1 MQSGDPEG
9 GAPRNKKM
17 TRSCSAVG
25 CSTRDTVLSRERGL
39 SFHQFPTDTIQRSK
53 WIRAVNRVDPRSK
66 KIWIPGPGA
75 ILCSKHFQES
85 DFESYGI
92 RRKLKKGTVPS
103 VSLYKVPQGIR
114 LKGKARQKILKQPLP
129 VNSQEV
135 ATEDHNYSLKTP
147 LTIGAEKLAEVQ
159 QMLQVS
165 KKRLISVKN
174 YRMIKKRKGLQLIDA
189 LVEEK
194 LLSEETECLLRAQFS
209 DFKWELYNWRETDQY
224 STEMKQFACTLYL
237 CSSKVYDYVRKILKL
252 PHSSILRT
260 WLSKCQPGPGFNSH
274 IFSFLQRRVQNGDQ
288 LYQYCSLIIKSIPL
302 KQQLQWDPSS
312 HSLQGF
318 MDFGLGKLDADETP
332 LATETVLLM
341 AVGVFGHWRTPL
353 GYFFVNRASGYL
365 QAQLLRLSIGKL
377 SDIGITV
384 LAVTSD
390 ATAHS
395 VQMAKVL
402 GIHIDGDDMKC
413 TFQHP
418 SSCSQQI
425 AYFFDSCHLL
435 RLIRNAFQNFQSI
448 QFINGIAH
456 WQHLVELVT
465 LEEQEL
471 SNMERIPSTPANLK
485 NHVLKVNCA
494 AQLFSESVAS
504 ALEYLLSLGLPPFQN
519 CIGTIHFLRL
529 INNLFD
535 IFNSRNC
542 YGKGLKGPLLPETY
556 SKINH
561 VLIEAKTIFVTLS
574 DTSNNQII
582 QGKQKLGFL
591 GFLLNAESLKW
602 LYQNYVFPKV
612 MPFPYLLTYK
622 FSHDHLELFLKMLR
636 QVLVT
641 SSSPTCLAFQK
652 AYHNLETR
660 YTFQDEVFLSK
671 VSIFDISV
679 ARRKDLALWA
689 VQRQYGVSV
698 TKTLFHEDGICQDW
712 SNCSLSEAL
721 LDLSDNRKNLI
732 RYAGYVADKLSALLT
747 CEDCITALYASDLKA
762 SKIGSLLFVKKKN
775 GLHFP
780 SESLCRVINICE
792 RVLRTHSRMA
802 IFELIPKQREL
813 YLQQKILCELSGH
826 IYLFVDLNKHLFD
839 GEVCAVNHF
848 VKLLKDIIICF
859 LNIRANNVAQ
869 NPLKRHSERT
879 DMKTLSRKHWS
890 SLPDYKCSSF
900 ANTNKFRHLLSNDG
914 YPFK

>member
-1 MQSGDPEG
+1 
-9 GAPRNKKM
+9 M

-39 SFHQFPTDTIQRSK
+39 SFHQCVFPTDTIQRAK

-92 RRKLKKGTVPS
+92 RRKLKKGAVPS
-103 VSLYKVPQGIR
+103 VSLYKVLQAAD

-129 VNSQEV
+129 DNSQEV

-147 LTIGAEKLAEVQ
+147 LIIGAEKLAEVQ

-174 YRMIKKRKGLQLIDA
+174 YRLIKKRKGLRLIDA

-194 LLSEETECLLRAQFS
+194 LLSEETEYLLRAQFS
-209 DFKWELYNWRETDQY
+209 DFKWELYNWRETAEY

-237 CSSKVYDYVRKILKL
+237 CGSKVYDYVRKILKL

-260 WLSKCQPGPGFNSH
+260 WLSKCKPSPGFNSH
-274 IFSFLQRRVQNGDQ
+274 IFSFLQQRVENGDQ
-288 LYQYCSLIIKSIPL
+288 LYQYCSLIIKGISL

-312 HSLQGF
+312 HRLQGF

-332 LATETVLLM
+332 LASETILLM
-341 AVGVFGHWRTPL
+341 AVGIFGHWRTPL
-353 GYFFVNRASGYL
+353 GYFFVNRSSGYL
-365 QAQLLRLSIGKL
+365 QAQLLRLTIGKL

-395 VQMAKVL
+395 VQMAKAL
-402 GIHIDGDDMKC
+402 GIRIDGDNVKC

-418 SSCSQQI
+418 SSSSQQI

-435 RLIRNAFQNFQSI
+435 RLIRNAFQYFQSI

-456 WQHLVELVT
+456 WQHLVELVA
-465 LEEQEL
+465 LKEQEL
-471 SNMERIPSTPANLK
+471 SSTERISSKFPKLK
-485 NHVLKVNCA
+485 NHVLKMNCA

-504 ALEYLLSLGLPPFQN
+504 ALECLLSLGLPPFQN

-535 IFNSRNC
+535 VFNSRNY

-556 SKINH
+556 NKINH

-582 QGKQKLGFL
+582 KGKRKLGFL

-622 FSHDHLELFLKMLR
+622 FSQDHLELFLKMLR
-636 QVLVT
+636 QVLVS
-641 SSSPTCLAFQK
+641 SSSPTCMAFQK

-660 YTFQDEVFLSK
+660 YRFQDKAFLSE
-671 VSIFDISV
+671 VSILDISI
-679 ARRKDLALWA
+679 ARRTDLALWTI
-689 VQRQYGVSV
+689 QHEYGGSII
-698 TKTLFHEDGICQDW
+698 KALFHKEVICQDW

-721 LDLSDNRKNLI
+721 LDLSDHRRNLTY
-732 RYAGYVADKLSALLT
+732 YAGYIATKLTALLT
-747 CEDCITALYASDLKA
+747 CEECITALYASDLKA
-762 SKIGSLLFVKKKN
+762 FKIGSLLCVKKKN

-780 SESLCRVINICE
+780 SESLCRIINICE
-792 RVLRTHSRMA
+792 RVVRTHSRMG
-802 IFELIPKQREL
+802 IHELVPKQMDL
-813 YLQQKILCELSGH
+813 YLQQKILYELSGH
-826 IYLFVDLNKHLFD
+826 IYLFVDLDEHLFD
-839 GEVCAVNHF
+839 GEVCVINHF

-859 LNIRANNVAQ
+859 LNIRAKDVAQ
-869 NPLKRHSERT
+869 NPLKHHSERT
-879 DMKTLSRKHWS
+879 EMKTLSRKHWS
-890 SLPDYKCSSF
+890 SLQDYKCSGF
-900 ANTNKFRHLLSNDG
+900 TKTNKFSNNG

>member
-1 MQSGDPEG
+1 
-9 GAPRNKKM
+9 M

-92 RRKLKKGTVPS
+92 RRKLKKGAVPS
-103 VSLYKVPQGIR
+103 VSLYKIPQGVH

-129 VNSQEV
+129 DNSQEV

-147 LTIGAEKLAEVQ
+147 LMIGAEKLAEVQ

-174 YRMIKKRKGLQLIDA
+174 YRMIKKRKGLRLIDA

-209 DFKWELYNWRETDQY
+209 DFKWELYNWRETDEY
-224 STEMKQFACTLYL
+224 TTEMKQFACTLYL

-260 WLSKCQPGPGFNSH
+260 WLSKCQPSPGFNSN
-274 IFSFLQRRVQNGDQ
+274 IFSFLQRRVENGDQ
-288 LYQYCSLIIKSIPL
+288 LYQYCSLLIKSIPL
-302 KQQLQWDPSS
+302 KQQLHWDPSS

-332 LATETVLLM
+332 LASETVLLM
-341 AVGVFGHWRTPL
+341 AVGIFGHWRTPL

-365 QAQLLRLSIGKL
+365 QAQLLRLTIGKL

-395 VQMAKVL
+395 VQMAKAL

-418 SSCSQQI
+418 SSSSQQI

-456 WQHLVELVT
+456 WQHLVELVA

-471 SNMERIPSTPANLK
+471 SNMERIPSTLANLK

-504 ALEYLLSLGLPPFQN
+504 ALEYLLSLDLPPFQN

-582 QGKQKLGFL
+582 KG
-591 GFLLNAESLKW
+591 NLKW

-622 FSHDHLELFLKMLR
+622 FSHDHLELFLNMLR

-641 SSSPTCLAFQK
+641 SCSPTCMAFQK

-660 YTFQDEVFLSK
+660 YKFQDEVFLSK
-671 VSIFDISV
+671 VSIFDISI
-679 ARRKDLALWA
+679 ARRKDLALWT

-698 TKTLFHEDGICQDW
+698 TKTLFHEEGICQDW

-721 LDLSDNRKNLI
+721 LDLSDHRRNLI
-732 RYAGYVADKLSALLT
+732 CYAGYVANKLSALLT

-775 GLHFP
+775 SLHFP
-780 SESLCRVINICE
+780 SEGLCRVINICE
-792 RVLRTHSRMA
+792 RVVRTHSRMA
-802 IFELIPKQREL
+802 IFELVPKQREL

-839 GEVCAVNHF
+839 GEVCAINHF

-859 LNIRANNVAQ
+859 LNIRAKNVAQ
-869 NPLKRHSERT
+869 NPLKQSERT

-890 SLPDYKCSSF
+890 SLQDYKCSSF
-900 ANTNKFRHLLSNDG
+900 ANTSSKFRHLLSNDG

>member
-1 MQSGDPEG
+1 
-9 GAPRNKKM
+9 M

-53 WIRAVNRVDPRSK
+53 WIRAVNRMDPRSK

-75 ILCSKHFQES
+75 MLCSKHFQES

-92 RRKLKKGTVPS
+92 RRKLKKGAVPS
-103 VSLYKVPQGIR
+103 VSLYKVLQGVH

-129 VNSQEV
+129 DNSQEV
-135 ATEDHNYSLKTP
+135 ATEDHNYSLKRP
-147 LTIGAEKLAEVQ
+147 LPIGAEKLAEVQ

-165 KKRLISVKN
+165 KKRLASAKN
-174 YRMIKKRKGLQLIDA
+174 YRMIKKRKGLRLIDA

-209 DFKWELYNWRETDQY
+209 DFKWELYNWRETAEY

-260 WLSKCQPGPGFNSH
+260 WLSKCKPGPGFSSNV
-274 IFSFLQRRVQNGDQ
+274 FSFLQRKVENGDQ
-288 LYQYCSLIIKSIPL
+288 LYQYCSLIITGVSL

-312 HSLQGF
+312 HHLLGF

-332 LATETVLLM
+332 LASETVLLM
-341 AVGVFGHWRTPL
+341 AVGISGHWRTPL

-365 QAQLLRLSIGKL
+365 QAQLLRLTIGKL

-395 VQMAKVL
+395 VQMAKAL
-402 GIHIDGDDMKC
+402 GIHLDGDNMKC

-418 SSCSQQI
+418 SSSSQQI

-448 QFINGIAH
+448 RFINGTAH
-456 WQHLVELVT
+456 WQHVVELAA

-471 SNMERIPSTPANLK
+471 SNMERIPRKLANLK
-485 NHVLKVNCA
+485 NHILKMNCA

-504 ALEYLLSLGLPPFQN
+504 ALECLLSLGLPPFQN
-519 CIGTIHFLRL
+519 CIGTVQFLRL

-535 IFNSRNC
+535 IFNSRNY
-542 YGKGLKGPLLPETY
+542 YGKGLKGPLLPETFN
-556 SKINH
+556 KINH

-582 QGKQKLGFL
+582 KGKRKLGFL

-602 LYQNYVFPKV
+602 LYQNYVSPKV

-622 FSHDHLELFLKMLR
+622 FSQDHLELFLKMLR
-636 QVLVT
+636 KVLVT
-641 SSSPTCLAFQK
+641 SSNPTCMAFQK

-660 YTFQDEVFLSK
+660 YRLQDEVFLSE
-671 VSIFDISV
+671 VSILDISV
-679 ARRKDLALWA
+679 ARRTDLALWA
-689 VQRQYGVSV
+689 VQRQYGISV
-698 TKTLFHEDGICQDW
+698 IKTLFRKEDICQDW
-712 SNCSLSEAL
+712 SDCSLSEAL
-721 LDLSDNRKNLI
+721 LDLSDHRQNLTCC
-732 RYAGYVADKLSALLT
+732 AGYIANKLSALLT
-747 CEDCITALYASDLKA
+747 CEDCISALYASDLKS
-762 SKIGSLLFVKKKN
+762 SKIGSLLCVKKEN

-780 SESLCRVINICE
+780 SEGLCRVTDICE
-792 RVLRTHSRMA
+792 RVVRTHSRMA
-802 IFELIPKQREL
+802 VYELLLPKQREF
-813 YLQQKILCELSGH
+813 YLQQKILHELSGH
-826 IYLFVDLNKHLFD
+826 VYLFVDLDKHLFD
-839 GEVCAVNHF
+839 GEACAINHF

-859 LNIRANNVAQ
+859 VKIRAKGVTQ
-869 NPLKRHSERT
+869 YPLKHHSERSET
-879 DMKTLSRKHWS
+879 KTLSGKHWS
-890 SLPDYKCSSF
+890 SLQNYKCSSF
-900 ANTNKFRHLLSNDG
+900 ANTNKYRHLLRNDG
-914 YPFK
+914 YLFK

>member
-1 MQSGDPEG
+1 
-9 GAPRNKKM
+9 M

-92 RRKLKKGTVPS
+92 RRKLKKGAVPS
-103 VSLYKVPQGIR
+103 VSLYKVLQGVH
-114 LKGKARQKILKQPLP
+114 LKGKAKQKILKQPLP
-129 VNSQEV
+129 DNSQEV
-135 ATEDHNYSLKTP
+135 ATEDHNYSLKRP

-165 KKRLISVKN
+165 KKRLVSVKN
-174 YRMIKKRKGLQLIDA
+174 YRMIKKRKGLRLIDA
-189 LVEEK
+189 LVDEK

-209 DFKWELYNWRETDQY
+209 DFKWELYNWRETAEY

-260 WLSKCQPGPGFNSH
+260 WLSKCKPSPGFNSNV
-274 IFSFLQRRVQNGDQ
+274 FSFLQRRVEKGDQ
-288 LYQYCSLIIKSIPL
+288 LYQYCSLLIKGVSL

-312 HSLQGF
+312 HHLQGF
-318 MDFGLGKLDADETP
+318 MDFGLGILDADETP
-332 LATETVLLM
+332 LASETILLM
-341 AVGVFGHWRTPL
+341 AVGISGHWRTPL

-365 QAQLLRLSIGKL
+365 QAQLLRLTIGKL

-395 VQMAKVL
+395 VQMAKAL
-402 GIHIDGDDMKC
+402 GIQMDGDDMKC

-418 SSCSQQI
+418 SASSQQI

-435 RLIRNAFQNFQSI
+435 RLIRNAFQSFQSI
-448 QFINGIAH
+448 QFINGTAH
-456 WQHLVELVT
+456 WRHLVELAA
-465 LEEQEL
+465 LGEQEL
-471 SNMERIPSTPANLK
+471 AGMEGLPGRLADLK
-485 NHVLKVNCA
+485 NHVLKMNCA
-494 AQLFSESVAS
+494 AQVFSESVAG
-504 ALEYLLSLGLPPFQN
+504 ALEGLLSLGLPPFRN
-519 CIGTIHFLRL
+519 CIGTVHFLRL

-556 SKINH
+556 SKINR

-574 DTSNNQII
+574 DASNNQII
-582 QGKQKLGFL
+582 KGKRKLGFL

-612 MPFPYLLTYK
+612 MPSPYLLTYK
-622 FSHDHLELFLKMLR
+622 FSQDHLELFLKMLR

-641 SSSPTCLAFQK
+641 SSAPTCMAFQA
-652 AYHNLETR
+652 AYHRLETR
-660 YTFQDEVFLSK
+660 YRSQDEVFLSE
-671 VSIFDISV
+671 VSILDISL
-679 ARRKDLALWA
+679 ARRTDLALWT
-689 VQRQYGVSV
+689 VQRQHGVSV
-698 TKTLFHEDGICQDW
+698 VKSLFHKEGICQDW
-712 SNCSLSEAL
+712 SDCSLSEAL
-721 LDLSDNRKNLI
+721 LDLSYHRRKLTCC
-732 RYAGYVADKLSALLT
+732 AGYIANKLSALLT
-747 CEDCITALYASDLKA
+747 CEDCISALYASDLKVA
-762 SKIGSLLFVKKKN
+762 KIGSLLCVKKKN

-780 SESLCRVINICE
+780 SESLCQVINTCE
-792 RVLRTHSRMA
+792 RIVRTHSRMA
-802 IFELIPKQREL
+802 VCELLPKQRDL
-813 YLQQKILCELSGH
+813 FLQQKILCELSGH
-826 IYLFVDLNKHLFD
+826 LYLFVDLDEHLFD
-839 GEVCAVNHF
+839 GEVCAINHF
-848 VKLLKDIIICF
+848 VKLLKDIIVCF
-859 LNIRANNVAQ
+859 LKIRAKDAAQ
-869 NPLKRHSERT
+869 YPLKHHSERPE
-879 DMKTLSRKHWS
+879 MKTFSRKRWS
-890 SLPDYKCSSF
+890 SLQDDYRCSGF

>member
-1 MQSGDPEG
+1 
-9 GAPRNKKM
+9 M

-25 CSTRDTVLSRERGL
+25 CSTRDTVLTRERGL

-85 DFESYGI
+85 DFESYGM
-92 RRKLKKGTVPS
+92 RRKLKKGAVPS
-103 VSLYKVPQGIR
+103 VSLYKVPQAAH
-114 LKGKARQKILKQPLP
+114 LKGKARQKILRQPLP
-129 VNSQEV
+129 DNSDEV
-135 ATEDHNYSLKTP
+135 TTEDHNYSLRRP
-147 LTIGAEKLAEVQ
+147 LTVGAERLAEVQ

-209 DFKWELYNWRETDQY
+209 DFKWELYNWSETAEY
-224 STEMKQFACTLYL
+224 STEMKQFAGTLYL

-260 WLSKCQPGPGFNSH
+260 WLSKCKPSPGFNSNV
-274 IFSFLQRRVQNGDQ
+274 FSFLQQRVENGYQ
-288 LYQYCSLIIKSIPL
+288 MYQYCSLIIKGISL
-302 KQQLQWDPSS
+302 KQQLQWDPIS
-312 HSLQGF
+312 HHLQGF

-332 LATETVLLM
+332 LASETVLLM
-341 AVGVFGHWRTPL
+341 AVGIFGHWRTPL

-365 QAQLLRLSIGKL
+365 QAQLLRLTIGKL

-395 VQMAKVL
+395 VQMAKAL
-402 GIHIDGDDMKC
+402 GIHIDGDNIKC

-418 SSCSQQI
+418 SSSGQQI

-435 RLIRNAFQNFQSI
+435 RLIRNAFQHFQSI
-448 QFINGIAH
+448 QFINGTAH
-456 WQHLVELVT
+456 WQHLVDLVA

-471 SNMERIPSTPANLK
+471 SSMERIPSALPNLK
-485 NHVLKVNCA
+485 NHVLKMNCA
-494 AQLFSESVAS
+494 AQIFSESVAS
-504 ALEYLLSLGLPPFQN
+504 ALECLLSIGLPPFQN

-535 IFNSRNC
+535 VFNSRNR
-542 YGKGLKGPLLPETY
+542 YGKELKGPLLPETY

-574 DTSNNQII
+574 DTNNNQII
-582 QGKQKLGFL
+582 KGKRKLGFL

-602 LYQNYVFPKV
+602 LYQSYVFTKV

-622 FSHDHLELFLKMLR
+622 FSQDHLELFLRVLK

-641 SSSPTCLAFQK
+641 SSSPTCMAFQK
-652 AYHNLETR
+652 AYHHLETR
-660 YTFQDEVFLSK
+660 YRFQDEVFQNE
-671 VSIFDISV
+671 VSILDISI
-679 ARRKDLALWA
+679 ARRTDLALWT
-689 VQRQYGVSV
+689 VQHQYGGSV
-698 TKTLFHEDGICQDW
+698 INALFQKEDISQDW
-712 SNCSLSEAL
+712 SSCSLSEAL
-721 LDLSDNRKNLI
+721 LDLSDHRRNLT
-732 RYAGYVADKLSALLT
+732 YCAGYIANKLSALLT
-747 CEDCITALYASDLKA
+747 CEDCIAALYASDAKA
-762 SKIGSLLFVKKKN
+762 FKIGSLLCVKKRD

-780 SESLCRVINICE
+780 SESLCRVIDICE
-792 RVLRTHSRMA
+792 RVLRTHSRIA
-802 IFELIPKQREL
+802 VYEIVPKMRDL

-826 IYLFVDLNKHLFD
+826 IYLFVDLDEHLFD
-839 GEVCAVNHF
+839 GEVFAINHF

-859 LNIRANNVAQ
+859 LSIRAKAIPQ
-869 NPLKRHSERT
+869 HPLKHHSERIE
-879 DMKTLSRKHWS
+879 MKTLSKEHLS
-890 SLPDYKCSSF
+890 SFQDYKYSSF
-900 ANTNKFRHLLSNDG
+900 TKTNKFRHLPSNNG

>member
-1 MQSGDPEG
+1 MPEG
-9 GAPRNKKM
+9 GAPRKKM

-25 CSTRDTVLSRERGL
+25 CTTRDTVLSRERGL

-75 ILCSKHFQES
+75 MLCSKHFQES

-92 RRKLKKGTVPS
+92 RRKLKKGAVPS
-103 VSLYKVPQGIR
+103 VSLYKVPPGVH

-129 VNSQEV
+129 NNSEEV
-135 ATEDHNYSLKTP
+135 ATEDHNYSLKRP
-147 LTIGAEKLAEVQ
+147 LTIDGEKLAEVQ
-159 QMLQVS
+159 QLLQMS
-165 KKRLISVKN
+165 KKRLTPVKN
-174 YRMIKKRKGLQLIDA
+174 YRMIKKRKGLRLIDT

-194 LLSEETECLLRAQFS
+194 LLSEETEYLLRAQFS
-209 DFKWELYNWRETDQY
+209 DFKWELYNWRETDEY

-260 WLSKCQPGPGFNSH
+260 WLSKSQPSPGFNSN
-274 IFSFLQRRVQNGDQ
+274 IFSSLQQRVENGDQ
-288 LYQYCSLIIKSIPL
+288 LYQYCSLIIKGVSL

-332 LATETVLLM
+332 LASETVLLM
-341 AVGVFGHWRTPL
+341 AVGIFGHWSTPL

-365 QAQLLRLSIGKL
+365 QAQLLRLTIGKL

-390 ATAHS
+390 ATAYS
-395 VQMAKVL
+395 VQMAKAL
-402 GIHIDGDDMKC
+402 GIHIDGDNMKC

-418 SSCSQQI
+418 SSSSQQI

-448 QFINGIAH
+448 HFVNGTAH
-456 WQHLVELVT
+456 WQHLVELVA
-465 LEEQEL
+465 LEEQQL
-471 SNMERIPSTPANLK
+471 SNMERIPNKLANLK
-485 NHVLKVNCA
+485 NHVLKMNCA

-504 ALEYLLSLGLPPFQN
+504 ALEYLRSLGLPSFQN
-519 CIGTIHFLRL
+519 CIGTIQFLRL

-535 IFNSRNC
+535 IFNSRNY

-556 SKINH
+556 GKICH

-574 DTSNNQII
+574 DTSSNQII
-582 QGKQKLGFL
+582 KGKQKLGFL

-622 FSHDHLELFLKMLR
+622 FSQDHLELFLKMLR

-641 SSSPTCLAFQK
+641 SSSPTCVAFQK
-652 AYHNLETR
+652 AYHDLETR
-660 YTFQDEVFLSK
+660 YRLQDEVYLSE
-671 VSIFDISV
+671 VSILDISV
-679 ARRKDLALWA
+679 ARRKDLALWT
-689 VQRQYGVSV
+689 VQRQYGVRT
-698 TKTLFHEDGICQDW
+698 TKTLFHKEDICRDW
-712 SNCSLSEAL
+712 SDCSLTEAL
-721 LDLSDNRKNLI
+721 LDLSDHRRNLI
-732 RYAGYVADKLSALLT
+732 CYAGCIADKLSALLT
-747 CEDCITALYASDLKA
+747 CEDCIAALYASDFKA
-762 SKIGSLLFVKKKN
+762 SKSGSLLCVKKKN

-780 SESLCRVINICE
+780 SESLYQVVNICE
-792 RVLRTHSRMA
+792 QVVRTHSRMA
-802 IFELIPKQREL
+802 IFERVPKQREL
-813 YLQQKILCELSGH
+813 YLQQKILCELSGG
-826 IYLFVDLNKHLFD
+826 IFVDLDEHLFD
-839 GEVCAVNHF
+839 GEVCAINHF
-848 VKLLKDIIICF
+848 VKLLKDIIKCF
-859 LNIRANNVAQ
+859 LNISKDVAHC
-869 NPLKRHSERT
+869 PLKHHSERIE
-879 DMKTLSRKHWS
+879 MKTLSRKH
-890 SLPDYKCSSF
+890 
-900 ANTNKFRHLLSNDG
+900 
-914 YPFK
+914 

>member
-1 MQSGDPEG
+1 
-9 GAPRNKKM
+9 M

-92 RRKLKKGTVPS
+92 RRKLKKGAVPS
-103 VSLYKVPQGIR
+103 VSLYKIPQGVH

-129 VNSQEV
+129 DNSQEV

-147 LTIGAEKLAEVQ
+147 LMIGAEKLAEVQ

-174 YRMIKKRKGLQLIDA
+174 YRMIKKRKGLRLIDA

-209 DFKWELYNWRETDQY
+209 DFKWELYNWRETDEY
-224 STEMKQFACTLYL
+224 TTEMKQFACTLYL

-260 WLSKCQPGPGFNSH
+260 WLSKCQPSPGFNSN
-274 IFSFLQRRVQNGDQ
+274 IFSFLQRRVENGDQ
-288 LYQYCSLIIKSIPL
+288 LYQYCSLLIKSIPL
-302 KQQLQWDPSS
+302 KQQLHWDPSS

-332 LATETVLLM
+332 LASETVLLM
-341 AVGVFGHWRTPL
+341 AVGIFGHWRTPL
-353 GYFFVNRASGYL
+353 GYFFNRASGYL
-365 QAQLLRLSIGKL
+365 QAQLLRLTIGKL

-395 VQMAKVL
+395 VQMAKAL

-418 SSCSQQI
+418 SSSSQQI

-456 WQHLVELVT
+456 WQHLVELVA

-471 SNMERIPSTPANLK
+471 SNMERIPSTLANLK

-504 ALEYLLSLGLPPFQN
+504 ALEYLLSLDLPPFQN

-556 SKINH
+556 GKINH

-582 QGKQKLGFL
+582 KGKQKLGFL

-622 FSHDHLELFLKMLR
+622 FSHDHLELFLNMLR

-641 SSSPTCLAFQK
+641 SSSPTCMAFQK

-660 YTFQDEVFLSK
+660 YKFQDEVFLSK

-679 ARRKDLALWA
+679 ARRKDLALWT

-698 TKTLFHEDGICQDW
+698 TKTLFHEEGICQDW

-721 LDLSDNRKNLI
+721 LDLSDHRRNLI
-732 RYAGYVADKLSALLT
+732 CYAGYVANKLSALLT

-780 SESLCRVINICE
+780 SEGLCRVINICE
-792 RVLRTHSRMA
+792 RVVRTHSRMA
-802 IFELIPKQREL
+802 IFELVPKQREL

-839 GEVCAVNHF
+839 GEVCAINHF

-859 LNIRANNVAQ
+859 LNIRAKNVAQ
-869 NPLKRHSERT
+869 NPLKQSERT

-890 SLPDYKCSSF
+890 SLQDYKCSSF
-900 ANTNKFRHLLSNDG
+900 ANTSSKFRHLLSNDG

>member
-1 MQSGDPEG
+1 
-9 GAPRNKKM
+9 
-17 TRSCSAVG
+17 
-25 CSTRDTVLSRERGL
+25 
-39 SFHQFPTDTIQRSK
+39 
-53 WIRAVNRVDPRSK
+53 
-66 KIWIPGPGA
+66 
-75 ILCSKHFQES
+75 
-85 DFESYGI
+85 
-92 RRKLKKGTVPS
+92 
-103 VSLYKVPQGIR
+103 
-114 LKGKARQKILKQPLP
+114 
-129 VNSQEV
+129 
-135 ATEDHNYSLKTP
+135 
-147 LTIGAEKLAEVQ
+147 
-159 QMLQVS
+159 MLQVS
-165 KKRLISVKN
+165 KKRLVSVKN
-174 YRMIKKRKGLQLIDA
+174 YRMIKKRKGLRLIDA

-209 DFKWELYNWRETDQY
+209 DFKWELYNWRETAEY

-260 WLSKCQPGPGFNSH
+260 WLSKCKPSPGFNSN
-274 IFSFLQRRVQNGDQ
+274 IFSFLQRRVENGDQ
-288 LYQYCSLIIKSIPL
+288 LYQYCSLIIKGVSL

-312 HSLQGF
+312 HHLQGF
-318 MDFGLGKLDADETP
+318 MDFGLGILDADETP
-332 LATETVLLM
+332 LASETILLM
-341 AVGVFGHWRTPL
+341 AVGISGHWRTPL

-365 QAQLLRLSIGKL
+365 QAQLLRLTIGKL

-395 VQMAKVL
+395 VQMAKAL
-402 GIHIDGDDMKC
+402 GIHIDGDNMKC

-418 SSCSQQI
+418 SSSSQQI

-448 QFINGIAH
+448 QFINGTAH
-456 WQHLVELVT
+456 WQHLVDLVA
-465 LEEQEL
+465 LGDQEL
-471 SNMERIPSTPANLK
+471 ANIERLPRKLANLK
-485 NHVLKVNCA
+485 NHVLKTNCA

-504 ALEYLLSLGLPPFQN
+504 ALECLLSLGLPPFQN
-519 CIGTIHFLRL
+519 CIGTVHFLRL

-556 SKINH
+556 SKINR

-574 DTSNNQII
+574 DASNNQII
-582 QGKQKLGFL
+582 KGKRKLGFL

-622 FSHDHLELFLKMLR
+622 FSQDHLELFLKMLR

-641 SSSPTCLAFQK
+641 GSNPTCMAFQK

-660 YTFQDEVFLSK
+660 YRSQDEAFLSE
-671 VSIFDISV
+671 VSILDISI
-679 ARRKDLALWA
+679 ARRTDLALWT
-689 VQRQYGVSV
+689 VQRQYGVSGI
-698 TKTLFHEDGICQDW
+698 KTLFHKEDICRDW

-721 LDLSDNRKNLI
+721 LDLSDHRQKLI
-732 RYAGYVADKLSALLT
+732 CCASYVANKLSALLT
-747 CEDCITALYASDLKA
+747 CEECISALYASDLKVA
-762 SKIGSLLFVKKKN
+762 KIGSLLCVKKKN

-780 SESLCRVINICE
+780 SQSLCQVINICE
-792 RVLRTHSRMA
+792 RVVRTHSRMTVY
-802 IFELIPKQREL
+802 ELLPKQREL

-826 IYLFVDLNKHLFD
+826 IYLFVDLDEHLFD
-839 GEVCAVNHF
+839 GEVCAINHF

-859 LNIRANNVAQ
+859 LKIRGKDAAQ
-869 NPLKRHSERT
+869 YPLKHHSERT
-879 DMKTLSRKHWS
+879 EMKTLPRIHWS
-890 SLPDYKCSSF
+890 SLQDYRCSSF
-900 ANTNKFRHLLSNDG
+900 ANTNKCRHLLSNDG